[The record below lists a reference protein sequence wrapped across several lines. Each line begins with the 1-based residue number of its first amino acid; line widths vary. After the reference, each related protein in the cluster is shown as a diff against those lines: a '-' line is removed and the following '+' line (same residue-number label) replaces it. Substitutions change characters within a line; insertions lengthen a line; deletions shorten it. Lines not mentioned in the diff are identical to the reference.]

1 MLMTEWWVLFHLGIF
16 GQMTARDISVGAKI
30 HETKISRVVQK
41 LVDRRFVKRKCS
53 LEDRR
58 QEQLELTPTGW
69 AAYLYLR
76 QTAYR
81 YQTMLSADFS
91 QAEVALIQCMLLRY
105 AN

>member
-1 MLMTEWWVLFHLGIF
+1 MLFHLGIF

-58 QEQLELTPTGW
+58 QEQLELTPTGR

-91 QAEVALIQCMLLRY
+91 QAEVALLQCMMLRL

>member
-1 MLMTEWWVLFHLGIF
+1 MTEWWVLFHLGIF

-81 YQTMLSADFS
+81 YRTMLSADFS
-91 QAEVALIQCMLLRY
+91 QAELGLLQRMLLRL

>member
-30 HETKISRVVQK
+30 HETKISRVAQK

-91 QAEVALIQCMLLRY
+91 QAELALLQRMLLRL

>member
-41 LVDRRFVKRKCS
+41 LVDRRFVKRKRS

-58 QEQLELTPTGW
+58 QEQLELTSTGR
-69 AAYLYLR
+69 AAYHDLR
-76 QTAYR
+76 QTVYH
-81 YQTMLSADFS
+81 Y
-91 QAEVALIQCMLLRY
+91 
-105 AN
+105 

>member
-1 MLMTEWWVLFHLGIF
+1 M
-16 GQMTARDISVGAKI
+16 
-30 HETKISRVVQK
+30 
-41 LVDRRFVKRKCS
+41 DRRFVKRKCS

-81 YQTMLSADFS
+81 YQAMLSTDFS
-91 QAEVALIQCMLLRY
+91 QAELALIQCMLLRY